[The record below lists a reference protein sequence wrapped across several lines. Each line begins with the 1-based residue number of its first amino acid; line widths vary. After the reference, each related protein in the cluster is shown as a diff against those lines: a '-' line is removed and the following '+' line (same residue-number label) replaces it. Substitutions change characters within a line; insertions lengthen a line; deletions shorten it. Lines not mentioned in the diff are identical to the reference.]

1 MHGFPCRTSCATMPR
16 YFLWLGMVLLAYLL
30 PLFPPKKK
38 SDAEKRDMAREE
50 LELFVLEHGQMPSQ
64 HSDLEKSRSLYY
76 KIKKLKL
83 THLLQRDWRKDVC
96 QAVQTFYDNENR
108 LPKRQNRLNDEKR
121 EEDYL
126 AQRWDR
132 PLTQKESLSAG
143 LLETYTDLFVAAEV
157 EDEDG
162 ALATSMAVRD
172 FYLTSHRLPKR
183 QNGNTDAEKAEDA
196 LARRWA
202 PLLASKESLSDDML
216 RRFADIFEAGA
227 VADED
232 GALATS
238 LAVQDFYQTS
248 HRLPKRQNG
257 RTDAQKAEDALAQ
270 RWDRLVSTKD
280 TLSLD
285 LLQRFSHIFQVVS
298 VEDDDGALA
307 TCLDV
312 QDFFDKS
319 SRASG
324 GGSDPDAGIS
334 NSSGRLP
341 KRQSGQSRAQ
351 KEEDALARR
360 WAPLLA
366 SKETLSDDLLRR
378 FSDIFAA
385 GALADEDGI
394 RATCSDV
401 QEYLNEHGVLPK
413 RQKAGVQAEK
423 AAEDALAQRLGRLLS
438 QHSSLSPTILEQYPQ
453 VFEAAAGRWE
463 NAEKQ
468 GLANFLDNISVL
480 ELFEM
485 CGSLRES
492 QVQRFIDSSLNEF
505 KAACVAWLLARCEAG
520 DELTGVCMDGLDE
533 WDDTSAVRE
542 ELRQYVIASGQL
554 PPVGGPHRSAQESRL
569 HRALVQIR
577 KRRIQVVKNTRKGR
591 MIDFAAPLSET
602 QMLAWESVD
611 ELGPFLWNPRHVETF
626 EEVQKCLAE
635 TGDLPVRGP
644 RSPTDALAQKVRRI
658 RLMTF
663 AAGRKRMRQVE
674 QQHWEKTFPN
684 IWSQRQSKDYYLP
697 ASDVKNAEARRVFY
711 RTPLDRGML
720 ACELCDFDCD
730 TAFEFRQHLR
740 EEHFPNVHGGL
751 DHDLVRCEEEYRK
764 RMAFHEEDSGPFEVT
779 GEQTRRGVAGY
790 AFHQIHSCKGGEARE
805 RQLVCCVV
813 CARMKWL
820 EEMDRLRLFV
830 DADKNAE
837 DHMDDAASDDSEDVN
852 KDEKKGGGWKI
863 CEVDKKR
870 VLWLHQKIFDVYR
883 YARLWP
889 KIPLEELIS
898 SCVPHPTG
906 TYENGTPW
914 LWLVNKKA
922 LPPRVTSATASY
934 ACREC
939 VQALTAKKPRMPKF
953 ALANSLWIG
962 RYPKVFLHD
971 GQPLSEMTMLLL
983 SLGRPVVQKIIA
995 EPHKARPV
1003 KEKQKGIRANTI
1015 AFPQAQLHEMA
1026 TAHLPRLP
1034 EEAQRFLSQTISI
1047 ALVGCS
1053 PEDCRIVL
1061 VDWSV
1066 DIFWKGFKM
1075 RQAALTPV
1083 QIQRYII
1090 CMYIYW

>member
-1 MHGFPCRTSCATMPR
+1 MRTEH
-16 YFLWLGMVLLAYLL
+16 WLHPWLC
-30 PLFPPKKK
+30 
-38 SDAEKRDMAREE
+38 
-50 LELFVLEHGQMPSQ
+50 
-64 HSDLEKSRSLYY
+64 
-76 KIKKLKL
+76 KIFY
-83 THLLQRDWRKDVC
+83 
-96 QAVQTFYDNENR
+96 QTSN
-108 LPKRQNRLNDEKR
+108 
-121 EEDYL
+121 
-126 AQRWDR
+126 
-132 PLTQKESLSAG
+132 
-143 LLETYTDLFVAAEV
+143 
-157 EDEDG
+157 
-162 ALATSMAVRD
+162 
-172 FYLTSHRLPKR
+172 RLPKR
-183 QNGNTDAEKAEDA
+183 QNGNTDA
-196 LARRWA
+196 
-202 PLLASKESLSDDML
+202 
-216 RRFADIFEAGA
+216 
-227 VADED
+227 
-232 GALATS
+232 
-238 LAVQDFYQTS
+238 
-248 HRLPKRQNG
+248 
-257 RTDAQKAEDALAQ
+257 QKAEDKLAR
-270 RWDRLVSTKD
+270 RWDRLVATKD
-280 TLSLD
+280 SLNLE
-285 LLQRFSHIFQVVS
+285 LLQRFSQIFEVVS
-298 VEDDDGALA
+298 VEDYDGALA
-307 TCLDV
+307 TCVAV

-334 NSSGRLP
+334 NSGGRLP

-366 SKETLSDDLLRR
+366 SKESLSDDLLRRFAGIFEAGAVADEDGALATSLAVQDFYRTSNRLPKRQNGNTDAQKAEDALARRWAPLLASKESLSDDLLRR

-385 GALADEDGI
+385 GALADEDGA

-423 AAEDALAQRLGRLLS
+423 AAEDVLAHRLARLLS
-438 QHSSLSPTILEQYPQ
+438 QHSSLSPTILEQYHQ

-463 NAEKQ
+463 SAEKQ
-468 GLANFLDNISVL
+468 GLANFLDDISVL
-480 ELFEM
+480 ELFAM
-485 CGSLRES
+485 CGSLSES

-520 DELTGVCMDGLDE
+520 DEELTGVCMDGLDE

-554 PPVGGPHRSAQESRL
+554 PPVAGPHRSAQESRL
-569 HRALVQIR
+569 HRALVQVR

-591 MIDFAAPLSET
+591 IIDFAAPLSET
-602 QMLAWESVD
+602 QMIARESVD
-611 ELGPFLWNPRHVETF
+611 ELGPFLWNPRHAETF

-730 TAFEFRQHLR
+730 TALEFRQHLR

-764 RMAFHEEDSGPFEVT
+764 RVAFHEEDSGPFEVT

-805 RQLVCCVV
+805 RQLVCCVI

-830 DADKNAE
+830 DADKNA
-837 DHMDDAASDDSEDVN
+837 DDVMDDAASDDSEDLN
-852 KDEKKGGGWKI
+852 KDDKKGGGWKI
-863 CEVDKKR
+863 REVDKKR

-898 SCVPHPTG
+898 SCVCHPTG

-1026 TAHLPRLP
+1026 TAHLPPLP

-1053 PEDCRIVL
+1053 PEDCGIVL

-1066 DIFWKGFKM
+1066 DIFRYGLKM

-1083 QIQRYII
+1083 QIRRYII
-1090 CMYIYW
+1090 CMYIYYRLIGRYFFWRGFKTRQDPGVDPKIYYIIFSRYDMYIYR